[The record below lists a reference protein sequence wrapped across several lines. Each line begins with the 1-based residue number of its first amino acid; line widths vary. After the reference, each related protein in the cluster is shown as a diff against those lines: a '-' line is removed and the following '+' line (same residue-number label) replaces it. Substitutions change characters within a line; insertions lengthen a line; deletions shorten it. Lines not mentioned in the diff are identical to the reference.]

1 MIGSAAIVGAG
12 IGGLTAALA
21 LLQRGWRVRVYE
33 QAETLGEVGAGI
45 TIASGTGRG
54 LASLG
59 LEPALLAESLPSS
72 SVAFVHYRT
81 RALLA
86 GAFDC
91 GTPEDRGFAT
101 ARHIHRADLHRIL
114 LDAVRA
120 RDAECVRTGHRIEG
134 FTQDSGGATARF
146 TNGSTAQAD
155 LLIGADG
162 ARSRIRTGLF
172 GDDAPVF
179 SGQVA
184 FRCLV
189 PAEAAAPYMSQ
200 GSAVVS
206 VGPARNFHRYPIRAG
221 RIVNVIGMAQSQAWQ
236 QEGWNTPATI
246 EEFLAEFA
254 AFHDDVTGLIRQSPP
269 ASLIKWG
276 LFLRPPV
283 AQWSEGRI
291 VLLGDA
297 AHPILPFLGLG
308 AALAIEDG
316 VVLARALSDAVTPEE
331 AFAAYQ
337 ATRADRVATVRQQTI
352 EQGERLQASEPD
364 RSLAGR
370 APPAA
375 PFQYDPATVSIALPP
390 ASVPG
395 QALLPPPAAPT

>member
-1 MIGSAAIVGAG
+1 LIGSAAIAGGG

-21 LLQRGWRVRVYE
+21 LLRAGWRVRVYE
-33 QAETLGEVGAGI
+33 QADTLGEVGAGI

-54 LASLG
+54 LAWLG
-59 LEPALLAESLPSS
+59 LEAALLAESLPSS

-86 GAFDC
+86 GAFDH
-91 GTPEDRGFAT
+91 GAPEDHGFAT
-101 ARHIHRADLHRIL
+101 GRHIHRADLHRIL

-120 RDAECVRTGHRIEG
+120 VDPDCVRTGHRIAA
-134 FTQDSGGATARF
+134 FAQDGSGATARF
-146 TNGSTAQAD
+146 ANGAVARAD

-162 ARSRIRTGLF
+162 ARSVIRTGLF

-206 VGPARNFHRYPIRAG
+206 VGPARNFHRYPIRGG
-221 RIVNVIGMAQSQAWQ
+221 RIVNVIGMAQSQSWQ
-236 QEGWNTPATI
+236 QEGWNTRATT
-246 EEFLAEFA
+246 EDFLAEFGD
-254 AFHDDVTGLIRQSPP
+254 FHDDVTGLIRQSPP
-269 ASLIKWG
+269 DSLIKWG

-283 AQWSEGRI
+283 PQWSQGRI

-308 AALAIEDG
+308 AALAIEDAI
-316 VVLARALSDAVTPEE
+316 VLTRVLSQAPTPQA

-337 ATRADRVATVRQQTI
+337 ATRAERVSSVRLQTI
-352 EQGERLQASEPD
+352 AQGEKLQASDPD
-364 RSLAGR
+364 RGLEGR
-370 APPAA
+370 AAPAA
-375 PFQYDPATVSIALPP
+375 PFQYDPATIPLAW
-390 ASVPG
+390 
-395 QALLPPPAAPT
+395 TH